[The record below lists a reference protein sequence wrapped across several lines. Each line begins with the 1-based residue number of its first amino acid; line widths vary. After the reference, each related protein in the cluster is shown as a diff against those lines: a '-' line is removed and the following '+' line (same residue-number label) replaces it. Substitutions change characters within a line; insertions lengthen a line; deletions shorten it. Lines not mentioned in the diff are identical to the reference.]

1 MLGRLES
8 GQTALVAQLRERLR
22 LLISPGSAHLGGLCE
37 GLEPQLNLDPAGLK
51 LLARKQRLR
60 EALATAGRTVVFDGV
75 SWTTPKLSSF
85 IESVTERAP
94 VWICARSEHPW
105 DIGHIW
111 PLLARFARVE
121 LRPFHLSETQALVEA
136 AIAANRIPAAALEI
150 VEWLHRRSAGSPFVL
165 RELFEELAHSKY
177 DLTNPLALRRLDLD
191 RRIHEVFP
199 PQ

>member
-1 MLGRLES
+1 M
-8 GQTALVAQLRERLR
+8 
-22 LLISPGSAHLGGLCE
+22 
-37 GLEPQLNLDPAGLK
+37 
-51 LLARKQRLR
+51 
-60 EALATAGRTVVFDGV
+60 FDEV

-94 VWICARSEHPW
+94 VWICAHSEHPW

-121 LRPFHLSETQALVEA
+121 VRPFHLSETQALVKA

-150 VEWLHRRSAGSPFVL
+150 VEWLHRRSTGRPLVL
-165 RELFEELAHSKY
+165 RELFEELATCKY

-199 PQ
+199 SQ